1 MARITPR
8 GQAFSTLYEIETSL
22 SEVICRLGFLALSQR
37 QEDAVREKIGRSIG
51 LWQQSEGIYQ
61 SEGSKLTV
69 DDIQSTLNAIAIR
82 LSDANSVLSAVETGL
97 HHVHNIEVVAQI
109 SSALAENP
117 IVGSIEAAH
126 DFIMDFTSRAKIV
139 VEGATI
145 AAALLNNRQSKRGR
159 SKQMWHDGF
168 TAAVAYVCELN
179 SVRATVETDRISGR
193 STGRFLES
201 AAALENLLPPS
212 MRAPSASALAQRLS
226 RSLRR
231 IRSASGAAPTR
242 KRHPIQK

>member
-1 MARITPR
+1 MARIPPR

-22 SEVICRLGFLALSQR
+22 SEVISRFGFLALSQR
-37 QEDAVREKIGRSIG
+37 QEAAVREKIGRSIG

-69 DDIQSTLNAIAIR
+69 DDIQSTLAAIVTR
-82 LSDANSVLSAVETGL
+82 LDDANAVLSAVETGL

-117 IVGSIEAAH
+117 TVGSIEAAH
-126 DFIMDFTSRAKIV
+126 DFIMDFSSRSKV
-139 VEGATI
+139 VAEGAKI
-145 AAALLNNRQSKRGR
+145 AAALLNVRQSKQGR
-159 SKQMWHDGF
+159 NKQILHDGF
-168 TAAVAYVCELN
+168 TETVVYVCELN
-179 SVRATVETDRISGR
+179 SVRATLKTDRVSGR

-201 AAALENLLPPS
+201 ARALEKLLPPR
-212 MRAPSASALAQRLS
+212 MRAPSATALAQRLT

-231 IRSASGAAPTR
+231 IRSSSGAAQTKQRRRAR
-242 KRHPIQK
+242 K

>member
-1 MARITPR
+1 MARIPPR

-82 LSDANSVLSAVETGL
+82 LNDANSVLSAAEIGL
-97 HHVHNIEVVAQI
+97 HHVHDIEVVAQI
-109 SSALAENP
+109 SSAIAANP

-126 DFIMDFTSRAKIV
+126 DFTIDFSSRAKIV
-139 VEGATI
+139 AEGAAI
-145 AAALLNNRQSKRGR
+145 AAALLNIRQSKQGR
-159 SKQMWHDGF
+159 NKQIWHDGF

-179 SVRATVETDRISGR
+179 SVRATLETDRVSGT
-193 STGRFLES
+193 STGRFLET
-201 AAALENLLPPS
+201 ATALEKLLPPG
-212 MRAPSASALAQRLS
+212 MRAPSAPALAQRLS

-231 IRSASGAAPTR
+231 IRSSSGATPTR